1 MKKIKVFQIIPKFVT
16 AGAETMCENLSEELI
31 KLNVDLTII
40 SLYKF
45 KSDITKRLED
55 NNIKIIYLDKK
66 RGLDLS
72 IIFKIKKIID
82 KLKPDIIHT
91 HLYVLEYVVPA
102 VILSKY
108 KKIKIVHTI
117 HNIASMEAPKR
128 LQFFQR
134 IFFKKKMVYPVAI
147 SEKVNSSIREL
158 YGIKYAITI
167 YNGVNLAKCKIK
179 KSFESCHKI
188 VHIGRFENQKNHI
201 FLINLFKNKKIY
213 ENFELYLVGD
223 GSLKQN
229 IEEMIKTYNLE
240 EKIHLVGNL
249 PDCYEMLYNSDI
261 FILPSKWEGMPMT
274 IVEAMGTGIPIVASP
289 VGGIPD
295 MIKNGE
301 NGFLCNTIDEYEKIL
316 IKLKND
322 ENLRKKIS
330 KNEIKSSENFSSKKM
345 AQKYYE
351 YYLKG
356 EMTKCL
362 K

>member
-1 MKKIKVFQIIPKFVT
+1 M
-16 AGAETMCENLSEELI
+16 
-31 KLNVDLTII
+31 
-40 SLYKF
+40 
-45 KSDITKRLED
+45 
-55 NNIKIIYLDKK
+55 
-66 RGLDLS
+66 
-72 IIFKIKKIID
+72 
-82 KLKPDIIHT
+82 
-91 HLYVLEYVVPA
+91 
-102 VILSKY
+102 
-108 KKIKIVHTI
+108 
-117 HNIASMEAPKR
+117 
-128 LQFFQR
+128 
-134 IFFKKKMVYPVAI
+134 
-147 SEKVNSSIREL
+147 
-158 YGIKYAITI
+158 
-167 YNGVNLAKCKIK
+167 
-179 KSFESCHKI
+179 
-188 VHIGRFENQKNHI
+188 
-201 FLINLFKNKKIY
+201 
-213 ENFELYLVGD
+213 
-223 GSLKQN
+223 KQN